1 MNKQEF
7 KNAYRAA
14 RMNFIGE
21 IPADQLMNVLYCK
34 HKKSV
39 CDSIGSKYRNA
50 LQVKTIKTN
59 PNNLLNGLFA

>member
-1 MNKQEF
+1 MTKQEF
-7 KNAYRAA
+7 KQAYRSA

-21 IPADQLMNVLYCK
+21 IPSDQLMNVLYCK

-39 CDSIGSKYRNA
+39 RDSIGSQYRNA

-59 PNNLLNGLFA
+59 PKSLLNGLFA